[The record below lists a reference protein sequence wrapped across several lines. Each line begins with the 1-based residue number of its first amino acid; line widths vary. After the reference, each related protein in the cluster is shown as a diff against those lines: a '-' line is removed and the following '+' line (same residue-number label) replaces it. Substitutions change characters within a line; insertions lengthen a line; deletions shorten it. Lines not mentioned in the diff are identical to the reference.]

1 MAIVTL
7 GVDLAKSAFAVHGV
21 DAAGRA
27 VLVRCDADL
36 SQSLQLSRLALRR
49 N

>member
-1 MAIVTL
+1 VAIVTL
-7 GVDLAKSAFAVHGV
+7 AADLAKNVSAVHGV
-21 DAAGRA
+21 DVAGRA